1 MSSSSWSAGRARHQ
15 QGQSWS
21 ICWKQ
26 SPSSSAGSII
36 ALRMTMDDA
45 KDKDDLVS
53 DNDDNVNEDNID
65 ENRMFTGKMISQWKV
80 STR

>member
-1 MSSSSWSAGRARHQ
+1 
-15 QGQSWS
+15 
-21 ICWKQ
+21 
-26 SPSSSAGSII
+26 
-36 ALRMTMDDA
+36 MDDA
-45 KDKDDLVS
+45 KYKDELVS